1 MVFSQLQI
9 RRWDDAAL
17 IEFTLNR
24 RAGRAVAS
32 FYGSAVPA
40 EAKIRKAQT
49 CSRYRRDRNNIWW
62 WIASN

>member
-1 MVFSQLQI
+1 MG
-9 RRWDDAAL
+9 RCRTHTAL

-49 CSRYRRDRNNIWW
+49 CSRYRRDRDNI
-62 WIASN
+62 